1 MNAKTEISQ
10 ILLENLQV
18 AGKAVSVYA
27 EYLPI
32 LTAPQK
38 VQEFMDSETR
48 DKSQYIERI
57 QVYLDTIEKIKRE
70 APYEIRMSMFLI
82 QCHDLNNRLILECE
96 RLVETIVKRIYD
108 DNLDEATQVIAEV
121 KLIGEEFNKKAEES
135 HEWVQYEAVLQE
147 VQSKKRGEI
156 ISRYNN
162 LIEWL
167 ELMYSYPR
175 FEPNDEIQKQIK
187 NAFTS
192 V

>member
-1 MNAKTEISQ
+1 VVNAKTEISQ

-27 EYLPI
+27 EYLFI
-32 LTAPQK
+32 LTEPQK
-38 VQEFMDSETR
+38 VQDFMEGAPR
-48 DKSQYIERI
+48 DKAAYIERI

-82 QCHDLNNRLILECE
+82 QCHELNNRLILECE
-96 RLVETIVKRIYD
+96 RLVETIVKKIYD
-108 DNLDEATQVIAEV
+108 DNLDEATMVITDV
-121 KLIGEEFNKKAEES
+121 KMIGEDFNKKAEES
-135 HEWVQYEAVLQE
+135 HEWVAYEAVLQE

-156 ISRYNN
+156 ITRYNN

-175 FEPNDEIQKQIK
+175 FEPNDEIQK
-187 NAFTS
+187 
-192 V
+192 